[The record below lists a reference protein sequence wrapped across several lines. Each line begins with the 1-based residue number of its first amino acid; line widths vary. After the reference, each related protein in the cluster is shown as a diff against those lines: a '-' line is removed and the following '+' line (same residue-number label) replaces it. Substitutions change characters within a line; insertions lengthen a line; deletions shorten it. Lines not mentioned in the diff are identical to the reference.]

1 MSNSNVKLACLI
13 HWWSLGHD
21 SLKSTWFVWPL
32 SNDHVIYLYF
42 TQYQH
47 HFNLMQQIDCYVLL
61 KVKGFVEMVLS
72 TKHLKNKL
80 KVIFILVI
88 THLFYKN
95 KVTCQL
101 LHHNQWFFLK
111 RRMMNKYRYSVYA
124 QFLNELRYLLC
135 YTYRSVHLQ
144 WVYVIDVHLH
154 HLLMNKKWLCY
165 TDLGIFCSSKLR
177 YIHNI

>member
-47 HFNLMQQIDCYVLL
+47 HFNLMQQIDCYVILE
-61 KVKGFVEMVLS
+61 VKGFVEMVLS

-80 KVIFILVI
+80 KVISILVI

-95 KVTCQL
+95 KVTGQL

-111 RRMMNKYRYSVYA
+111 KNDKQIQVQCICPIPEWIEISAM
-124 QFLNELRYLLC
+124 LD
-135 YTYRSVHLQ
+135 YRSVHLQ

-154 HLLMNKKWLCY
+154 HLL
-165 TDLGIFCSSKLR
+165 
-177 YIHNI
+177 YIE